1 MKQGRLFDRNLE
13 RYSYRY
19 LGQCILATLTIFSVL
34 LFLDVFAETAIIA
47 SLGASAF
54 TIFTMPRSYAAEPRR
69 VIGGYGVGIALGLLC
84 HLSVRWT
91 THIMAEETSL
101 VVFGSLAVGLAIFAM
116 AATNT
121 EHAPAAGIALGLVV
135 NTWSLGTLAF
145 VVAAMLWMAAVR
157 YLLRGRLINL
167 TALQP

>member
-1 MKQGRLFDRNLE
+1 MTLRILDRNIH
-13 RYSYRY
+13 RYPYQY
-19 LGQCILATLTIFSVL
+19 VGQSILAAFTVCVVL
-34 LFLDVFAETAIIA
+34 LFLDVFTETAIIA

-54 TIFTMPRSYAAEPRR
+54 TVFSMPRSYAAEPRR
-69 VIGGYGVGIALGLLC
+69 VIGGYGVGVAVGLLC
-84 HLSVRWT
+84 HFTARWST
-91 THIMAEETSL
+91 SLVAEETTL
-101 VVFGSLAVGLAIFAM
+101 VVFGSLAVAIAIFAM

-135 NTWSLGTLAF
+135 NAWSTGTLAC